1 MTTSKKIN
9 EAVSNRTTA
18 MLYGISSMIWMAC
31 LLLSYRSMIAG
42 KEDVGQV
49 VMCTFVA
56 CVCLGFMVHY
66 IKHYVIGGRIK
77 IGLRESF
84 RIYCEGLGNEISQSK
99 LRAPIFVG
107 MAVLINIVMPISHF
121 ILDVMIKHKPMH
133 PHDFVSA
140 VFVAG
145 IFSCIYALV
154 ASANNIS
161 KAKKKI
167 DNDMKQEEKDERN

>member
-18 MLYGISSMIWMAC
+18 MLYGISSMIWIAC

-42 KEDVGQV
+42 KEDIGQV
-49 VMCTFVA
+49 IMCTLVA

-84 RIYCEGLGNEISQSK
+84 KIYCEGLGNEISQSK

-121 ILDVMIKHKPMH
+121 ILDVLIKHKPMH

-161 KAKKKI
+161 KAKKMI